1 MKIGIPAETRP
12 GETRV
17 AATPETVKKLVAAKH
32 QVVVQAGAGVAASI
46 TDEAYAAAGRCD
58 TFEEYRRVCG
68 VVQGLN
74 YAENI
79 IEDLVQKMEKSDD

>member
-1 MKIGIPAETRP
+1 LSDYKLLALI
-12 GETRV
+12 
-17 AATPETVKKLVAAKH
+17 VKEINKLK
-32 QVVVQAGAGVAASI
+32 QER
-46 TDEAYAAAGRCD
+46 EAYTAAGRCD
-58 TFEEYRRVCG
+58 TIEEYRRICG